1 MTTTRSLLDEGA
13 ARLRALGF
21 DTPRLDT
28 ELLLANAI
36 GVDRTAVVA
45 HGEAPVGASAEMV
58 FRANLERRAGGEPV
72 AYIRGVKEFHGIALS
87 VDPRALI
94 PRPETESLVDLT
106 LAEVMRRLTGGVRSG
121 GPLRVVDV
129 GTGSGAIAVALA
141 VALRSRGVPIGEV
154 VVTAVDIS
162 AEALDLA
169 RENAVGHAVGDRMA
183 FTLADLLPAEAV
195 DGSSLEKSGLAESGL
210 ARSWDVVVANLPYIR
225 SDAMHSLP
233 VDVGFEP
240 ARALDGGVD
249 GLALIRRL
257 FGGLES
263 GLAADGVA
271 MLEIGADQGESIV
284 ACAATVLPG
293 WTCRVEVDLAGL
305 PRIAVVQRVFAP

>member
-154 VVTAVDIS
+154 VVTAVDVS
-162 AEALDLA
+162 VEALDLA

-183 FTLADLLPAEAV
+183 FALADLLPAEAV
-195 DGSSLEKSGLAESGL
+195 DGSGLAESGL
-210 ARSWDVVVANLPYIR
+210 AGSWDVVVANLPYIR

-257 FGGLES
+257 FGVLES

-284 ACAATVLPG
+284 ACAAIVLPG

-305 PRIAVVQRVFAP
+305 PRIAVVQRASAP

>member
-45 HGEAPVGASAEMV
+45 HGEAPVGASAEAT
-58 FRANLERRAGGEPV
+58 FLANLERRAGGEPV

-94 PRPETESLVDLT
+94 PRPETEALVDLA
-106 LAEVMRRLTGGVRSG
+106 LAEVMRRLTGGVRPG

-129 GTGSGAIAVALA
+129 GTGSGAIAVAIA

-162 AEALDLA
+162 VEALDLA
-169 RENAVGHAVGDRMA
+169 RENAVGHAVCDRMA
-183 FTLADLLPAEAV
+183 FALADLLPTEDVEGPGPA
-195 DGSSLEKSGLAESGL
+195 GSL
-210 ARSWDVVVANLPYIR
+210 DVIVANLPYIR
-225 SDAMHSLP
+225 SDDIHLLP

-240 ARALDGGVD
+240 VRALDGGVD

-257 FGGLES
+257 FGVLES

-293 WTCRVEVDLAGL
+293 WTCRVDVDLAGL

>member
-45 HGEAPVGASAEMV
+45 HGEAPVGASAEET
-58 FRANLERRAGGEPV
+58 FLANLERRTGGEPV

-94 PRPETESLVDLT
+94 PRPETEALVDLT
-106 LAEVMRRLTGGVRSG
+106 LAEVMRRLTGGVRPGS
-121 GPLRVVDV
+121 PLRVVDV
-129 GTGSGAIAVALA
+129 GTGSGAVAVALA

-162 AEALDLA
+162 VEALDLA

-183 FTLADLLPAEAV
+183 FALADLLPAEAV
-195 DGSSLEKSGLAESGL
+195 DGSGLEESGL
-210 ARSWDVVVANLPYIR
+210 AGSWDVVVANLPYIR

-240 ARALDGGVD
+240 VRALDGGVD

-257 FGGLES
+257 FDVLES

-305 PRIAVVQRVFAP
+305 PRIAVVQRAFAP

>member
-154 VVTAVDIS
+154 VVTAVDVS
-162 AEALDLA
+162 VEALDLA

-183 FTLADLLPAEAV
+183 FALADLLPAEAV
-195 DGSSLEKSGLAESGL
+195 DGSGLAESGL
-210 ARSWDVVVANLPYIR
+210 AGSWDVVVANLPYIR

-257 FGGLES
+257 FGVLES

-284 ACAATVLPG
+284 ACAAIVLPG